1 MIKKILSI
9 DKKGRLFMNIKDKR
23 KTSEILKDEVKRCC
37 PPHKLPHKIFG
48 KKITD
53 EPCRIHEAYFR
64 NLHHTTFC
72 KMLKC
77 PHYKDMK
84 KAKKKSLK

>member
-1 MIKKILSI
+1 MK
-9 DKKGRLFMNIKDKR
+9 IKDKIDI
-23 KTSEILKDEVKRCC
+23 SEILKDNKKRFC
-37 PPHKLPHKIFG
+37 PPHKLPHKLFG

-53 EPCRIHEAYFR
+53 ESCHIHKACLR
-64 NLHHTTFC
+64 NLHHNTFC

-84 KAKKKSLK
+84 KAKKISLK